1 MGDGSESVSDRNSA
15 ALESEEREE
24 AGLTPSARIHE
35 LWCLLKA
42 RLALAAGSTGKARN
56 ALKAALRRNPNSFV
70 AHFLLARLHWSEQS
84 LVKAKRQFDLAWQ
97 IDPERFE
104 RAYARLKAADEGVP
118 DLLSSTIGGGE
129 GGVPVYNRRGRARAF
144 GDFRD
149 EAERRRFASLPP
161 ITRDE
166 ILHIDWDQFQS

>member
-1 MGDGSESVSDRNSA
+1 MS
-15 ALESEEREE
+15 
-24 AGLTPSARIHE
+24 PSKRIYE

-42 RLALAAGSTGKARN
+42 RVALVAGSTATART
-56 ALKAALRRNPNSFV
+56 ALKAALRVNPNSFV
-70 AHFLLARLHWSEQS
+70 AHFLLARLYWREQS
-84 LVKAKRQFDLAWQ
+84 VVKAKREFDLAWQ

-104 RAYARLKAADEGVP
+104 RAYARLKAVDEDVP
-118 DLLSSTIGGGE
+118 DLFSYPMGGGE
-129 GGVPVYNRRGRARAF
+129 GGVPVYNRRGRARAY

-166 ILHIDWDQFQS
+166 ILRIDWDQFQS

>member
-1 MGDGSESVSDRNSA
+1 
-15 ALESEEREE
+15 
-24 AGLTPSARIHE
+24 LTPSARIYE

-42 RLALAAGSTGKARN
+42 RLALVAGSTAKART

-70 AHFLLARLHWSEQS
+70 AHFLLARLYWREQS
-84 LVKAKRQFDLAWQ
+84 VVKAKREFDLAWQ

-104 RAYARLKAADEGVP
+104 RAYARLKAADEEVP
-118 DLLSSTIGGGE
+118 DLFAYPMGGGE

-149 EAERRRFASLPP
+149 EAEQRRFASLPP